1 MIIEDLE
8 DLDGYRRLSS
18 FLIKR
23 CKSRGGDFRIL
34 SNKNKYYNPVYSVI
48 FVLFISLYALPFYI
62 LIELINSII

>member
-18 FLIKR
+18 FLIK
-23 CKSRGGDFRIL
+23 SRGGNFRIL